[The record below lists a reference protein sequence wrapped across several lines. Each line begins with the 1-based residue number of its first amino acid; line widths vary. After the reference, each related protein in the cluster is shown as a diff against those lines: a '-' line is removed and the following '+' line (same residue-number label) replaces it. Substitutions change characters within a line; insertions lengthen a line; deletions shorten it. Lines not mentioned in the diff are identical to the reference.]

1 MGEIEMTNGEL
12 GRWLQRIE
20 SKLDRAIDDHE
31 RRLRSVERWMYALP
45 PTLIMAAASLVVA
58 LFKGGE

>member
-1 MGEIEMTNGEL
+1 MTDMTNGEL

-31 RRLRSVERWMYALP
+31 KRLRSVERWMYALP
-45 PTLIMAAASLVVA
+45 PTLILAVSSMLVA
-58 LFKGGE
+58 LFGGK

>member
-1 MGEIEMTNGEL
+1 MEDVEMTTGEL

-31 RRLRSVERWMYALP
+31 RRLRSVERWMYAMP
-45 PTLIMAAASLVVA
+45 PTLILASASVVIS
-58 LFKGGE
+58 LWGGG